1 VQAAWDYSNEEV
13 HSQWSTREQAENL
26 QLVPVFVGESN
37 GECWWCLDRN
47 SSTGDCM
54 GDSSNGGI
62 ILSFWSCMWVR
73 FASFAAMS
81 HDPYQIYN
89 LAMAPEYEAPSFAVL
104 DILAVDPRYVA
115 VTIDGSEPICVGE
128 LGSIPPIASL
138 LVPYMGK
145 VRLVVSPSLAPDQF
159 HGSSLDIE
167 IVKAEICNLNQTGS
181 LTLPLKLVP
190 GPSVHFMFNI
200 SKDPDSALA
209 EKLKNRFCNLLW
221 PEAYYADRQERCS
234 FQLFLQIAQ
243 LQVTMTVLMQSNGH
257 ATRARLLI
265 NEEFYKSEFIAEFG
279 VVWSAN
285 SASVHAPSTFGLGKS
300 QTWGAKAKLDMSSNH
315 GCFTH
320 EDCEDGMFCSTNTL
334 RDPST
339 FIGWFGCDPCQY
351 CFRDSDAADGAC
363 PRDRCGDLAGR
374 YPLCLDAVP
383 FLRGFECKSKFQLN
397 MSLVRDDETIPSDL
411 LNQSTP
417 TGKLGKEMKEKTK
430 ARFLTPFNRLIG
442 AIMITQER
450 SSTTVA
456 CTVQNQRIQNFSNS
470 GRGTVCRSD
479 TLDSSPFGVDPAF
492 SISSALYAGDFAP
505 EDFYTI
511 TERSRGKDGSPGA
524 PYGFFPVNYSNRMFR
539 NGSVGEV
546 ETQQRATGSNVT
558 ASDSSGNHF
567 KLYFDE
573 RIESAHAQNML
584 TYMIDGS
591 FLDDRTSKVKVEMNT
606 LNVQL
611 NMIATFEFIF
621 DFQVY
626 TVQLHSFCRVLALT
640 PSELDAR
647 RMAKSSGTM
656 SSAQFLSTFTARIV
670 SDAILSKLPL

>member
-1 VQAAWDYSNEEV
+1 MQVVWDYNNKQTQ
-13 HSQWSTREQAENL
+13 SQWSTREQLEAENL
-26 QLVPVFVGESN
+26 LLVPVFVGESN

-47 SSTGDCM
+47 SSTGDCS
-54 GDSSNGGI
+54 GDPAYGGV
-62 ILSFWSCMWVR
+62 ILGFWSCMWLR
-73 FASFAAMS
+73 FASFAAMIS
-81 HDPYQIYN
+81 SQIDN

-104 DILAVDPRYVA
+104 DILAVDPGHLS
-115 VTIDGSEPICVGE
+115 VTIDGSEPTCVGE
-128 LGSIPPIASL
+128 LGSMPPTASVF
-138 LVPYMGK
+138 VPYMGK
-145 VRLVVSPSLAPDQF
+145 VRLVISPSLAPDHF
-159 HGSSLDIE
+159 LYSSLNIE
-167 IVKAEICNLNQTGS
+167 MVRARNCGLNQTGD
-181 LTLPLKLVP
+181 LPLPMKLVP
-190 GPSVHFMFNI
+190 GPTVHVIFNT
-200 SKDPDSALA
+200 SKDLDSARA
-209 EKLKNRFCNLLW
+209 EKLKNRFCNFLW
-221 PEAYYADRQERCS
+221 PEDYYADKNERCS

-243 LQVTMTVLMQSNGH
+243 LQVTITILMQSNGH

-265 NEEFYKSEFIAEFG
+265 NEELSKSEFISEFG

-285 SASVHAPSTFGLGKS
+285 SASVYAPSTFGLGKS
-300 QTWGAKAKLDMSSNH
+300 QTWGAKAKLDMSSKH

-351 CFRDSDAADGAC
+351 CFRDSDAVDGAC
-363 PRDRCGDLAGR
+363 PRDRCGELAGR

-383 FLRGFECKSKFQLN
+383 FLRGFECKSKFRLN
-397 MSLVRDDETIPSDL
+397 MSLVGDDETVPMDIS
-411 LNQSTP
+411 NQSSS
-417 TGKLGKEMKEKTK
+417 TGRPMKEKTK

-456 CTVQNQRIQNFSNS
+456 CTVQNQHFQNFSNS

-479 TLDSSPFGVDPAF
+479 ALDSSPFGVDPAF
-492 SISSALYAGDFAP
+492 SISSTLYAGDLAP
-505 EDFYTI
+505 EDFYTMN
-511 TERSRGKDGSPGA
+511 ERSRGKDGSLGA
-524 PYGFFPVNYSNRMFR
+524 PYGFFPVSYFGGNVR
-539 NGSVGEV
+539 NGSVKEV
-546 ETQQRATGSNVT
+546 EAQQRATRSNAT
-558 ASDSSGNHF
+558 ASDSSCNCF

-591 FLDDRTSKVKVEMNT
+591 FLDDRTSKVTVEMNT
-606 LNVQL
+606 LNIQL

-626 TVQLHSFCRVLALT
+626 SCIIFCKVLALKT
-640 PSELDAR
+640 SEFDCR

-656 SSAQFLSTFTARIV
+656 SLAQFLSTCTAGMAL
-670 SDAILSKLPL
+670 DAI